1 MKKSLFAVLTTAF
14 LFCSFVSMYAGD
26 DGNDD
31 DKRIVINPVKGG
43 NKDSKRQRVPAL
55 VPIEAYY
62 DSFTSSVFIS
72 FMKNIGDADVVVFNS
87 NNGETVET
95 TVNAYYAPAVISVSG
110 AEGHYT
116 LYITLSSGAEYW
128 GEFEI

>member
-1 MKKSLFAVLTTAF
+1 MKKPLFAVLTTAF

-31 DKRIVINPVKGG
+31 DKRIVINPVKDQTAHKH
-43 NKDSKRQRVPAL
+43 NRVPAL

-62 DSFTSSVFIS
+62 DSFMSSVFIS
-72 FMKNIGDADVVVFNS
+72 FTKNIGDADVVVFNS

-116 LYITLSSGAEYW
+116 LYITLSSGAEYC

>member
-1 MKKSLFAVLTTAF
+1 MKKSLFAVLTAAF
-14 LFCSFVSMYAGD
+14 LFCSFVSLYAGD
-26 DGNDD
+26 R
-31 DKRIVINPVKGG
+31 DKPITIRPAKEHKV
-43 NKDSKRQRVPAL
+43 NKSNRAPAL

-72 FMKNIGDADVVVFNS
+72 FTKNIGDADVVVFNS
-87 NNGETVET
+87 NNGEIVET
-95 TVNAYYAPAVISVSG
+95 TVNAYYAPDVISVSG

-116 LYITLSSGAEYW
+116 LYITLSSGAEYC